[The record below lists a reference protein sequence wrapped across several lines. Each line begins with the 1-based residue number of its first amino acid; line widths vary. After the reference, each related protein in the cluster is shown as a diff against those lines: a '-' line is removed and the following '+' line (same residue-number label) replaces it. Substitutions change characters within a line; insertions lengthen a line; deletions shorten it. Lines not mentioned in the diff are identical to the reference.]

1 MYQSTRLVTL
11 AQHIQSTSDHLQPRE
26 HVVHTVRFDLWVNPP
41 CDRLDKRESGF
52 VSPCLSLLL
61 LVVVGA
67 SSSAG
72 FLDSRGEYQ
81 NCCVI
86 SESNTS
92 PLAPQSRCHPCGHL
106 IRHIIPLASM
116 KPRFEGLRTVSGL
129 HRKFIF
135 SRPLETHHSNVF
147 PCSFN
152 TTEPVPD
159 IRSGQADLESARKT
173 SSCNQLQGRLTGQ
186 IRCRPA
192 GQPDVS
198 YFETFISLSRFR
210 SYVLR
215 EETFERYRSLI
226 TEAVS
231 GEDYGRGDGIGVV
244 TARGVQSLL
253 PDSPDR
259 SWASPRCAVL
269 VFKASSWEHSQQ
281 TPNSWYGHWLA
292 HCLLGTRR

>member
-116 KPRFEGLRTVSGL
+116 EPQFEGLRTVSGL
-129 HRKFIF
+129 HRKLFFRDNRQPTTQMCFHVASTPQNPYPTSGAAKPI
-135 SRPLETHHSNVF
+135 SKALEKL
-147 PCSFN
+147 
-152 TTEPVPD
+152 
-159 IRSGQADLESARKT
+159 RAAT
-173 SSCNQLQGRLTGQ
+173 S
-186 IRCRPA
+186 
-192 GQPDVS
+192 
-198 YFETFISLSRFR
+198 
-210 SYVLR
+210 
-215 EETFERYRSLI
+215 YRD
-226 TEAVS
+226 A
-231 GEDYGRGDGIGVV
+231 
-244 TARGVQSLL
+244 
-253 PDSPDR
+253 
-259 SWASPRCAVL
+259 
-269 VFKASSWEHSQQ
+269 
-281 TPNSWYGHWLA
+281 
-292 HCLLGTRR
+292 